1 MLIDNLINKYR
12 TLTLEKIPSKE
23 RKRRRARLK
32 AKVSQH
38 QNCLNEISK
47 TGKQNP
53 LLQTIELIT
62 DGSY

>member
-1 MLIDNLINKYR
+1 MLTDNLINKYR
-12 TLTLEKIPSKE
+12 TLTLEKVLSKE

-32 AKVSQH
+32 TNVSQE
-38 QNCLNEISK
+38 QNCLNEISE